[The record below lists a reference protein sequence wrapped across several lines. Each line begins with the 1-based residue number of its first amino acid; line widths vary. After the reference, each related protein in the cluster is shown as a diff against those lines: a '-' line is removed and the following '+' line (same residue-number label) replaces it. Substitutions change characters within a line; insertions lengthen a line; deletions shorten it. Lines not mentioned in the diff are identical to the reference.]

1 MIRSQIK
8 TRFNLPKQLIVSSNS
23 LKSNIR
29 KYGNKSLNNIW
40 DSLYKWN
47 YSAIFGT
54 CGVLVALPQWFLEIK
69 KAKTEKRNVNIIKKS
84 VLFCV
89 YVGTGFIG
97 GIIIGYMSPIIIMVY
112 VIDSFA

>member
-8 TRFNLPKQLIVSSNS
+8 TRFNLPKQLNS

-29 KYGNKSLNNIW
+29 NYGNKRLDNRWNNFDFNKVKFW
-40 DSLYKWN
+40 K
-47 YSAIFGT
+47 IFGT
-54 CGVLVALPQWFLEIK
+54 CGVIGNLSIWYSEIK
-69 KAKTEKRNVNIIKKS
+69 RAKTEKRNVNIIQKS
-84 VLFCV
+84 LLFCG

-112 VIDSFA
+112 VIDSFV

>member
-8 TRFNLPKQLIVSSNS
+8 TIFNLPKQLNS

-29 KYGNKSLNNIW
+29 NYGNKKLDNIW
-40 DSLYKWN
+40 NSLYKLH
-47 YSAIFGT
+47 YREIFGT
-54 CGVLVALPQWFLEIK
+54 CGVIIALPQWYLEIK
-69 KAKTEKRNVNIIKKS
+69 RAKTEKRNINIIQKS

-112 VIDSFA
+112 VIDSFV